1 MDKGEWCL
9 GVEWFRNDSEK
20 EFDGIPL
27 LKGSSAEALVE
38 MLPMAIEHMP
48 GFADQVEANIKAG
61 KVNPT
66 RVVTDVPTWIRSN
79 LIWYHLFHQPT
90 LARMRQNMFDADPN
104 QEHVERSFEEVMA
117 ESSEPL
123 KMLEQIPEH
132 DRYFNFKG
140 EEINGLP
147 DFWAL
152 QAGLV

>member
-1 MDKGEWCL
+1 
-9 GVEWFRNDSEK
+9 
-20 EFDGIPL
+20 
-27 LKGSSAEALVE
+27 
-38 MLPMAIEHMP
+38 MAIEHMP

-132 DRYFNFKG
+132 DRYFNHKG
-140 EEINGLP
+140 EEINGIP

-152 QAGLV
+152 QAGLVWHERRHTSHVHDPQRCTLHCQTVGQRTTCV